1 MQKLRFSFYK
11 NYAIIHSKV
20 LVEEAEAFMKILLEP
35 GTAEIVEKK
44 SRFIASM
51 CSVSTPEEAQAFI
64 EQVKKKYWDAKHN
77 CSAYVIGKDAQYTRC
92 NDDGEPAQTAG
103 LPMLEVLLHSE
114 VRNVAVVV
122 TRYFG
127 GTLLGTGGL
136 IRAYGQTVKEA
147 LANSV
152 IGEEVEGFM
161 LTMETDYS
169 DVGKVQYLL
178 AQKKITI
185 LNSVFEQN
193 VTFELQMR
201 KEVLQGII
209 DDLVESTAG
218 RIRIKDK
225 KECTFLAETELADE

>member
-1 MQKLRFSFYK
+1 
-11 NYAIIHSKV
+11 
-20 LVEEAEAFMKILLEP
+20 MKILLEA
-35 GTAEIVEKK
+35 GSAEIVEKK
-44 SRFIASM
+44 SRFIATL

-64 EQVKKKYWDAKHN
+64 EQTKKKYWDAKHN

-147 LANSV
+147 LANSR
-152 IGEEVEGFM
+152 IGEEVEGFL
-161 LTMETDYS
+161 LTIEADYS
-169 DVGKVQYLL
+169 DVGKIQYLL
-178 AQKKITI
+178 AQKKITVV
-185 LNSVFEQN
+185 NSAYAQTVL
-193 VTFELQMR
+193 FELQMQ
-201 KEVLQGII
+201 KDMLQGII
-209 DDLVESTAG
+209 DELVETTCG
-218 RIRIKDK
+218 RVMIKEK
-225 KECTFLAETELADE
+225 QECTFLAETLPND

>member
-1 MQKLRFSFYK
+1 
-11 NYAIIHSKV
+11 
-20 LVEEAEAFMKILLEP
+20 MKILLEA
-35 GTAEIVEKK
+35 GSAEVVEKK

-51 CSVSTPEEAQAFI
+51 CSVNTPEDAQAFI
-64 EQVKKKYWDAKHN
+64 DQIKKKYWDARHN
-77 CSAYVIGKDAQYTRC
+77 CSAYVIGKDGQYTRC

-114 VRNVAVVV
+114 VRNVVVVV

-136 IRAYGQTVKEA
+136 IRAYGQAVKEA

-161 LTMETDYS
+161 LTIEADYS

-178 AQKKITI
+178 AQKGITI
-185 LNSVFEQN
+185 LDSVYMQN
-193 VTFELQMR
+193 VTFELQMER
-201 KEVLQGII
+201 NRVSEITDALI
-209 DDLVESTAG
+209 EATCG
-218 RIRIKDK
+218 RIMIKDK
-225 KECTFLAETELADE
+225 KECTFIAKAEAVTE

>member
-1 MQKLRFSFYK
+1 MDC
-11 NYAIIHSKV
+11 
-20 LVEEAEAFMKILLEP
+20 MKILLEA
-35 GTAEIVEKK
+35 GSAEIVEKK
-44 SRFIASM
+44 SRFIATL

-64 EQVKKKYWDAKHN
+64 EQTKKKYWDAKHN

-147 LANSV
+147 LANSR
-152 IGEEVEGFM
+152 IGEEVEGFL
-161 LTMETDYS
+161 LTIEADYS
-169 DVGKVQYLL
+169 DVGKIQYLL
-178 AQKKITI
+178 AQKKITVV
-185 LNSVFEQN
+185 NSAYAQTVL
-193 VTFELQMR
+193 FELQMQ
-201 KEVLQGII
+201 KDMLQGII
-209 DDLVESTAG
+209 DELVETTCG
-218 RIRIKDK
+218 RVMIKEK
-225 KECTFLAETELADE
+225 QECTFLAETLPND